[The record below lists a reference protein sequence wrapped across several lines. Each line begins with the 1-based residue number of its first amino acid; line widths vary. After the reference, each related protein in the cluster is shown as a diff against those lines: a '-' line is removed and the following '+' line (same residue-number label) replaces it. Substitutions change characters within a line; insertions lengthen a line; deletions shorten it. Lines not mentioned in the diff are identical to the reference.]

1 MTIARVTA
9 QWRGFRG
16 APGYSNF
23 FFHGAVAD
31 EQPNE
36 AMATAVATFFRAF
49 NQLFPE
55 DLTIGIAPT
64 IDSIDETTG
73 QLVGQADVTPPPTVA
88 GGGSAN
94 YSAASGAVVNWLT
107 SGFVGGRRVRGR
119 TFLVPLSSAVYD
131 AAGDLTNAARTAIS
145 DAANAL
151 VADSATTGMVIW
163 SRPRG
168 GGGGSIHDVDGAT
181 VPDLGAILR
190 SRRD

>member
-23 FFHGAVAD
+23 FFRGAVAD

-49 NQLFPE
+49 NNLFPE
-55 DLTIGIAPT
+55 DLTISINPT
-64 IDSIDETTG
+64 IDSIDETNG
-73 QLVGQADVTPPPTVA
+73 QLVGQAETDPPPTVA

-107 SGFVGGRRVRGR
+107 QGFVGGRRVRGR
-119 TFLVPLSSAVYD
+119 TFLVPLASTVYD
-131 AAGDLTNAARTAIS
+131 PAGDLTGAARTAIS

-151 VADSATTGMVIW
+151 VANSSTSGLVVW
-163 SRPRG
+163 SRPKNG
-168 GGGGSIHDVDGAT
+168 SGGSIHDVTNAS